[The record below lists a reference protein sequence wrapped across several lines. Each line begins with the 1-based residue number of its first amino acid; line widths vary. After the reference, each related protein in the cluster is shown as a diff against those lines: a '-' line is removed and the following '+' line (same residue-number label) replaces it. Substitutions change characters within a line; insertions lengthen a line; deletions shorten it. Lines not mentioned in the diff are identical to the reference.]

1 MDKLQRKINKEMKN
15 HQQSFDDWYKQHQVT
30 LSRFDG
36 QISEV
41 SNGNTA
47 VKVRKVWVPVVSF
60 LLLVVVCL
68 SIVLPIV
75 LSNGNNDFDLT
86 FSEGDVYT
94 MELSDS
100 EFEVACNEYK
110 FIRNMEI
117 TSKDGLYLKSD
128 KSLVMAV
135 LGGEIVS
142 EDNYYLLDL
151 QIEYSKNYNFGYKPI
166 YEDLDNSARTG
177 EWSITYEN
185 TSVDLSGLYVYLLR
199 MVNQEGQVIY
209 IETHCL
215 ENDISYILNEFIF

>member
-1 MDKLQRKINKEMKN
+1 MDKLQRKIKKEIKK
-15 HQQSFDDWYKQHQVT
+15 HQQSFDDWYEVHHVA

-36 QISEV
+36 QTSEV
-41 SNGNTA
+41 PNRNTA
-47 VKVRKVWVPVVSF
+47 VKARKIWVPIVSF
-60 LLLVVVCL
+60 LLLIAVCL

-75 LSNGNNDFDLT
+75 FSNGNNDFDLT

-94 MELSDS
+94 MEFSDS

-151 QIEYSKNYNFGYKPI
+151 QIEYNKNYNFGYKPI
-166 YEDLDNSARTG
+166 YEDLDNSTRTG

>member
-1 MDKLQRKINKEMKN
+1 MDKLQRKIKKEIKK
-15 HQQSFDDWYKQHQVT
+15 HQQSFDDWYEVHHVA

-36 QISEV
+36 QTSEV
-41 SNGNTA
+41 PNGNTA
-47 VKVRKVWVPVVSF
+47 VKARKIWVPIVSF
-60 LLLVVVCL
+60 LLLIAVCL

-75 LSNGNNDFDLT
+75 FSNGNNDFDLT

-94 MELSDS
+94 MEFSDS

-151 QIEYSKNYNFGYKPI
+151 QIEYNKNYNFGYKPI
-166 YEDLDNSARTG
+166 YEDLDNSTRTG

>member
-1 MDKLQRKINKEMKN
+1 MDKLQRKIKKEIKK
-15 HQQSFDDWYKQHQVT
+15 HQQSFDDWYEVHHVA

-36 QISEV
+36 QTSEV
-41 SNGNTA
+41 PNGNTA
-47 VKVRKVWVPVVSF
+47 VKARKIWVPIVSF
-60 LLLVVVCL
+60 LLLIAVCL

-75 LSNGNNDFDLT
+75 FSNGNNDFDLT

>member
-1 MDKLQRKINKEMKN
+1 MDKLQRKIKKEIKK
-15 HQQSFDDWYKQHQVT
+15 HQQSFDDWYEVHHVA

-36 QISEV
+36 QTSEV
-41 SNGNTA
+41 PNGNTA
-47 VKVRKVWVPVVSF
+47 VKARKIWVPIVSS
-60 LLLVVVCL
+60 LLMVAVCL
-68 SIVLPIV
+68 SIVMPIV
-75 LSNGNNDFDLT
+75 FSNGNNDFDLT

-94 MELSDS
+94 MEFSDS

-151 QIEYSKNYNFGYKPI
+151 QIEYNKNYNFGYKPI
-166 YEDLDNSARTG
+166 YEDLDNSTRTG